1 MNEET
6 DSMQISMIAAM
17 AHDRVIGLDN
27 QMPWHLPADLAHF
40 KRVTLGKPVL
50 MGRKTFESIGRPL
63 PGRRN
68 LVISRNPDYQADGVE
83 VIDSVEAALALLA
96 AGDVASGEAV
106 GELMVI
112 GGGHL
117 YAQLLPSADRL
128 YLTRIDLAVE
138 GDTRFPAF
146 DEGQWQLVESE
157 SHPADEK
164 NAYPYR
170 FETWQR
176 R

>member
-1 MNEET
+1 M
-6 DSMQISMIAAM
+6 MISMIAAM

-68 LVISRNPDYQADGVE
+68 LVISRNPDYRAGGVE

-96 AGDVASGEAV
+96 DSDVA
-106 GELMVI
+106 ELMVI

-117 YAQLLPSADRL
+117 YGQLLPRADRL

-146 DEGQWQLVESE
+146 DENDWSCIERELHQ
-157 SHPADEK
+157 PDEK
-164 NAYPYR
+164 NPHPYC

>member
-1 MNEET
+1 MK
-6 DSMQISMIAAM
+6 ISMIAAM
-17 AHDRVIGLDN
+17 AHDRVIGKDN

-68 LVISRNPDYQADGVE
+68 LVISRNPDYQAEGIE
-83 VIDSVEAALALLA
+83 VVSSVEAALALLA
-96 AGDVASGEAV
+96 GSSVE
-106 GELMVI
+106 ELMVI

-117 YAQLLPSADRL
+117 YAEMLPSADCL

-146 DEGQWQLVESE
+146 DDGQWQRVDCE

-164 NAYPYR
+164 NPHPYS

>member
-1 MNEET
+1 MK
-6 DSMQISMIAAM
+6 ISMIAAM
-17 AHDRVIGLDN
+17 AHDRVIGKDN

-68 LVISRNPDYQADGVE
+68 LVISRNPGYQVE
-83 VIDSVEAALALLA
+83 GIEVVGSVEAALALLA
-96 AGDVASGEAV
+96 GSSVE
-106 GELMVI
+106 ELMVI

-117 YAQLLPSADRL
+117 YAEMLPSADCL

-146 DEGQWQLVESE
+146 DDGQWQRVDCE

-164 NAYPYR
+164 NPHPYS

>member
-1 MNEET
+1 M
-6 DSMQISMIAAM
+6 MISMIAAM
-17 AHDRVIGLDN
+17 AHDRVIGKDN

-68 LVISRNPDYQADGVE
+68 LVISRNPDYQAEGIE
-83 VIDSVEAALALLA
+83 VVGSVEAALALLA
-96 AGDVASGEAV
+96 GSSVE
-106 GELMVI
+106 ELMVI

-117 YAQLLPSADRL
+117 YAEMLPSANCL

-146 DEGQWQLVESE
+146 DDGQWQRIACE

-164 NAYPYR
+164 NPHPYS

>member
-1 MNEET
+1 MK
-6 DSMQISMIAAM
+6 ISMIAAM
-17 AHDRVIGLDN
+17 AHDRVIGKDN

-68 LVISRNPDYQADGVE
+68 LVISRNPDYQAEGIE
-83 VIDSVEAALALLA
+83 VVGSIEAALALLA
-96 AGDVASGEAV
+96 GSSVE
-106 GELMVI
+106 ELMVI

-117 YAQLLPSADRL
+117 YAEMLPSADCL
-128 YLTRIDLAVE
+128 YLTQIDLAVE

-146 DEGQWQLVESE
+146 DDGQWQRIACE

-164 NAYPYR
+164 NPHSYS

>member
-1 MNEET
+1 MK
-6 DSMQISMIAAM
+6 ISMIAAM
-17 AHDRVIGLDN
+17 AHDRVIGKDN

-68 LVISRNPDYQADGVE
+68 LVISRNPDYQAEGIE
-83 VIDSVEAALALLA
+83 VVGSVEAALALLA
-96 AGDVASGEAV
+96 GSSVE
-106 GELMVI
+106 ELMVI

-117 YAQLLPSADRL
+117 YADMLPSADCL
-128 YLTRIDLAVE
+128 YLTQIDLAVE

-146 DEGQWQLVESE
+146 DDGQWQRIACE

-164 NAYPYR
+164 NPHPYS

>member
-1 MNEET
+1 MK
-6 DSMQISMIAAM
+6 ISMIAAM
-17 AHDRVIGLDN
+17 AHDRVIGKDN

-68 LVISRNPDYQADGVE
+68 LVISRNPDYRIDGVE
-83 VIDSVEAALALLA
+83 VVESLEAALALLA
-96 AGDVASGEAV
+96 SGEAV
-106 GELMVI
+106 EELMVI

-117 YAQLLPSADRL
+117 YAQLLPRADRL
-128 YLTRIDLAVE
+128 YLTQIDLAAP

-146 DEGQWQLVESE
+146 DDGEWSCLESE
-157 SHPADEK
+157 AYLADEK
-164 NAYPYR
+164 NPHPYR
-170 FETWQR
+170 FEIWQR

>member
-1 MNEET
+1 MH
-6 DSMQISMIAAM
+6 ISMIAAM

-68 LVISRNPDYQADGVE
+68 LVISRNLDYQADGVE
-83 VIDSVEAALALLA
+83 MVSSV
-96 AGDVASGEAV
+96 DVALTRLQGEGV
-106 GELMVI
+106 EELMVI
-112 GGGHL
+112 GGGYL
-117 YAQLLPSADRL
+117 YEQLLPKADCL
-128 YLTRIDLAVE
+128 YLTRIDLAVA

-146 DEGQWQLVESE
+146 DESDWVRTESDP
-157 SHPADEK
+157 HQPDEK
-164 NAYPYR
+164 NPHPYC
-170 FETWQR
+170 FETWR
-176 R
+176 RR

>member
-1 MNEET
+1 MK
-6 DSMQISMIAAM
+6 ISMIAAM
-17 AHDRVIGLDN
+17 AHDRLIGKDN

-68 LVISRNPDYQADGVE
+68 LVISRNPDYQAEGIE
-83 VIDSVEAALALLA
+83 VVGSVEAALALLA
-96 AGDVASGEAV
+96 GSSVE
-106 GELMVI
+106 ELMVI

-117 YAQLLPSADRL
+117 YAEMLPSADCL

-146 DEGQWQLVESE
+146 DEGDWSCIERE
-157 SHPADEK
+157 SHQPDEK
-164 NAYPYR
+164 NPHFYC

>member
-1 MNEET
+1 MK
-6 DSMQISMIAAM
+6 ISMIVAM
-17 AHDRVIGLDN
+17 AHDRVIGKDN

-68 LVISRNPDYQADGVE
+68 LVISRNPNYQAEGIE
-83 VIDSVEAALALLA
+83 VVGSVEAALALLA
-96 AGDVASGEAV
+96 GSSVE
-106 GELMVI
+106 ELMVI

-117 YAQLLPSADRL
+117 YAEMLPSADCL
-128 YLTRIDLAVE
+128 YLTQIDLAVE

-146 DEGQWQLVESE
+146 DDGQWQRIECE

-164 NAYPYR
+164 NPHPYS

>member
-1 MNEET
+1 
-6 DSMQISMIAAM
+6 MIAAL
-17 AHDRVIGLDN
+17 AKKQVIGKNNL
-27 QMPWHLPADLAHF
+27 MPWHMPADLAHF

-68 LVISRNPDYQADGVE
+68 LVISRNPDYQAEGIE
-83 VIDSVEAALALLA
+83 VVGSVEAALALLA
-96 AGDVASGEAV
+96 GSSVE
-106 GELMVI
+106 ELMVI

-117 YAQLLPSADRL
+117 YAEMLPSADRL
-128 YLTRIDLAVE
+128 YLTQIDLAVE

-146 DEGQWQLVESE
+146 DDGQWQRVDCE

-164 NAYPYR
+164 NPHPYS

>member
-1 MNEET
+1 M
-6 DSMQISMIAAM
+6 MISMIAAM

-68 LVISRNPDYQADGVE
+68 LVISRNPDYRADGVE

-96 AGDVASGEAV
+96 GSDVA
-106 GELMVI
+106 ELMVI

-117 YAQLLPSADRL
+117 YGQLLPRADRL
-128 YLTRIDLAVE
+128 YLTHIDLAVA

-146 DEGQWQLVESE
+146 DDEQWLLVESE
-157 SHPADEK
+157 AHPADEK
-164 NAYPYR
+164 NPHPYR

>member
-1 MNEET
+1 
-6 DSMQISMIAAM
+6 MQIAMIAAM

-27 QMPWHLPADLAHF
+27 QMPWHMPANLAHF

-68 LVISRNPDYQADGVE
+68 LVISRNPAYQAEGVE
-83 VIDSVEAALALLA
+83 VIDSVEAALALL
-96 AGDVASGEAV
+96 GEGV
-106 GELMVI
+106 DELMVI

-117 YAQLLPSADRL
+117 YGQLLPRADRL
-128 YLTRIDLAVE
+128 YLTRIDLVVA

-146 DEGQWQLVESE
+146 DDEQWRLVESE
-157 SHPADEK
+157 AHPADEK
-164 NAYPYR
+164 NPHPYR

>member
-1 MNEET
+1 MQET
-6 DSMQISMIAAM
+6 DTMKISMIAAM

-27 QMPWHLPADLAHF
+27 QMPWHMPADLAHF

-68 LVISRNPDYQADGVE
+68 LVISRNPGFKAPGIE
-83 VIDSVEAALALLA
+83 VFSSIDEVLATLSEAE
-96 AGDVASGEAV
+96 SPE
-106 GELMVI
+106 ELMVI

-117 YAQLLPSADRL
+117 YGQLLPQADRL
-128 YLTRIDLAVE
+128 YLTRIDLAVA

-146 DEGQWQLVESE
+146 DDEQWLLVESE
-157 SHPADEK
+157 THPADEK
-164 NAYPYR
+164 NPHPYR

-176 R
+176 C

>member
-1 MNEET
+1 MK
-6 DSMQISMIAAM
+6 ISMIAAM
-17 AHDRVIGLDN
+17 AHDRVIGKDN

-68 LVISRNPDYQADGVE
+68 LVISRNPDYQAEGIE
-83 VIDSVEAALALLA
+83 VVGSVEAALALLA
-96 AGDVASGEAV
+96 GSSVE
-106 GELMVI
+106 ELMVI

-117 YAQLLPSADRL
+117 YAEMLPSADCL
-128 YLTRIDLAVE
+128 YLTQIDLAVE

-146 DEGQWQLVESE
+146 DDGQWQRIACE

-164 NAYPYR
+164 NPSPYS

>member
-1 MNEET
+1 MK
-6 DSMQISMIAAM
+6 ISMIAAM
-17 AHDRVIGLDN
+17 AHDRVIGKDN

-68 LVISRNPDYQADGVE
+68 LVISRNPGYQAGGIE
-83 VIDSVEAALALLA
+83 VVGSVEAALALLA
-96 AGDVASGEAV
+96 SSTVE
-106 GELMVI
+106 ELMVI

-117 YAQLLPSADRL
+117 YTEMLPSADRL
-128 YLTRIDLAVE
+128 YLTQIDLSVE

-146 DEGQWQLVESE
+146 DDGQWLRIDCE

-164 NAYPYR
+164 NPHPYR

>member
-1 MNEET
+1 MK
-6 DSMQISMIAAM
+6 ISMIAAM
-17 AHDRVIGLDN
+17 AHDRVIGKDN

-68 LVISRNPDYQADGVE
+68 LVISRNPGYQAEGIE
-83 VIDSVEAALALLA
+83 VVGSVEAALALLA
-96 AGDVASGEAV
+96 GSSVE
-106 GELMVI
+106 ELMVI

-117 YAQLLPSADRL
+117 YAEMLPSADCL

-146 DEGQWQLVESE
+146 DDGQWQRIECE

-164 NAYPYR
+164 NPHPYS
-170 FETWQR
+170 FEIWQR

>member
-1 MNEET
+1 MK
-6 DSMQISMIAAM
+6 ISMIAAM
-17 AHDRVIGLDN
+17 AHDRVIGKDN

-68 LVISRNPDYQADGVE
+68 LVISRNPDYQAEGIE
-83 VIDSVEAALALLA
+83 VVGSVEAALALLA
-96 AGDVASGEAV
+96 GSSVEV
-106 GELMVI
+106 LMVI

-117 YAQLLPSADRL
+117 YAEMLPSADCL

-146 DEGQWQLVESE
+146 DDGQWQRVDCE

-164 NAYPYR
+164 NPHPYS

>member
-1 MNEET
+1 MK
-6 DSMQISMIAAM
+6 ISMIAAV
-17 AHDRVIGLDN
+17 AQDRVIGKDN
-27 QMPWHLPADLAHF
+27 QMPWHMPADLAHF
-40 KRVTLGKPVL
+40 KRITLGKPVL

-68 LVISRNPDYQADGVE
+68 LVISRNPEYRVDGVE
-83 VIDSVEAALALLA
+83 VIDSVKAALELL
-96 AGDVASGEAV
+96 SHGEAV
-106 GELMVI
+106 EELMVI

-117 YAQLLPSADRL
+117 FEQLLPKAERL
-128 YLTRIDLAVE
+128 YLTQIELEVE
-138 GDTRFPAF
+138 GDAHFPVLDHTDWELLEA
-146 DEGQWQLVESE
+146 E
-157 SHPADEK
+157 SHSADER

>member
-1 MNEET
+1 MK
-6 DSMQISMIAAM
+6 ISMIAAM
-17 AHDRVIGLDN
+17 AHDRVIGKDN
-27 QMPWHLPADLAHF
+27 QMPWHMPSDLAHF

-68 LVISRNPDYQADGVE
+68 LVISRNPDYQAEGIEVVGSVE
-83 VIDSVEAALALLA
+83 VALALLA
-96 AGDVASGEAV
+96 GSSVE
-106 GELMVI
+106 ELMVI

-117 YAQLLPSADRL
+117 YAEMLPSADCL

-146 DEGQWQLVESE
+146 DDGQWQRVDCE

-164 NAYPYR
+164 NPHPYS

>member
-1 MNEET
+1 MK
-6 DSMQISMIAAM
+6 ISMIAAM
-17 AHDRVIGLDN
+17 AHDRVIGKDN

-68 LVISRNPDYQADGVE
+68 LVISRNPDYQAEGIE
-83 VIDSVEAALALLA
+83 VVGSVEAALALLA
-96 AGDVASGEAV
+96 GSSVE
-106 GELMVI
+106 ELMVI

-117 YAQLLPSADRL
+117 YAEMLPSADCL

-146 DEGQWQLVESE
+146 DDGQWQRVECE

-164 NAYPYR
+164 NPHPYS
-170 FETWQR
+170 FEIWLR

>member
-1 MNEET
+1 M
-6 DSMQISMIAAM
+6 MISMIAAM

-68 LVISRNPDYQADGVE
+68 LVISRNPDYRADGVE
-83 VIDSVEAALALLA
+83 VIDSVDAALALLA
-96 AGDVASGEAV
+96 GSDVA
-106 GELMVI
+106 ELMVI

-117 YAQLLPSADRL
+117 YGQLLPWADRL

-146 DEGQWQLVESE
+146 DENDWSCIEREPHQS
-157 SHPADEK
+157 DEK
-164 NAYPYR
+164 NPHPYC

>member
-1 MNEET
+1 MK
-6 DSMQISMIAAM
+6 ISMIAAM
-17 AHDRVIGLDN
+17 AHDRVIGKDN

-68 LVISRNPDYQADGVE
+68 LVISRNPDYQAEGIE
-83 VIDSVEAALALLA
+83 VVGSVEAALALLA
-96 AGDVASGEAV
+96 SSEVE
-106 GELMVI
+106 ELMVI

-117 YAQLLPSADRL
+117 YAEMLPSADCL

-146 DEGQWQLVESE
+146 DDGQWQRIECE

-164 NAYPYR
+164 NPHPYS
-170 FETWQR
+170 FETWLR

>member
-1 MNEET
+1 MK
-6 DSMQISMIAAM
+6 ISMIAAM
-17 AHDRVIGLDN
+17 AHDRVIGKDN

-68 LVISRNPDYQADGVE
+68 LVISRNPGYQAEGIE
-83 VIDSVEAALALLA
+83 VVGSVEAARALLA
-96 AGDVASGEAV
+96 SCAV
-106 GELMVI
+106 EELMVI

-117 YAQLLPSADRL
+117 YAEMLPSADRL
-128 YLTRIDLAVE
+128 YLTQIDLAVE

-146 DEGQWQLVESE
+146 DDGQWLRIDCE

-164 NAYPYR
+164 NPHPYR

-176 R
+176 S

>member
-1 MNEET
+1 MK
-6 DSMQISMIAAM
+6 ISMIAAM
-17 AHDRVIGLDN
+17 AHDRVIGKDN

-68 LVISRNPDYQADGVE
+68 LVISRNPDYQAEGIEMVG
-83 VIDSVEAALALLA
+83 SVEAALALLA
-96 AGDVASGEAV
+96 GSSVE
-106 GELMVI
+106 ELMVI

-117 YAQLLPSADRL
+117 YAEMLPSADCL

-146 DEGQWQLVESE
+146 DDGQWQRVDCE

-164 NAYPYR
+164 NPHPYS

>member
-1 MNEET
+1 MK
-6 DSMQISMIAAM
+6 ISMIAAM
-17 AHDRVIGLDN
+17 AHDRVIGKDN

-68 LVISRNPDYQADGVE
+68 LVLSRNPGYQAEGIE
-83 VIDSVEAALALLA
+83 VVDSVEAALALL
-96 AGDVASGEAV
+96 VSSAV
-106 GELMVI
+106 EELMVI

-117 YAQLLPSADRL
+117 YAEMLPSADRL
-128 YLTRIDLAVE
+128 SLTQIDLAVE

-146 DEGQWQLVESE
+146 DDGQWQRIDCE

-164 NAYPYR
+164 NPHPYS
-170 FETWQR
+170 FETWLR